1 MLLRLGVLLAILA
14 GVAVAFQ
21 ISLNVAAQR
30 SLGLIAVVAI
40 SGFFTSAVA
49 FSILLFLNRPEVTGR
64 AVGYAV
70 ASGVLGAI
78 IVGSITFAAGQGGVA
93 RALSLVVGTQLL
105 VSLLLDR
112 LGVFGAGVTELSFP
126 KVLGVVLILIGGVLV
141 VRF

>member
-112 LGVFGAGVTELSFP
+112 LGVLGAGVTELSFP